1 MSLKNIYTCFPGG
14 KHKALTFSFDDGRV
28 EDRRLVE
35 LFNQYGMKGT
45 FNLNSGL
52 HNAERIPVSEYKELY
67 RGHEVACHTVLHPTI
82 ARSPLDQVAQQ
93 VLEDRRALEELV
105 ETPVRGL
112 AYPNGSYTHKIM
124 ELLPAGVCH
133 PGRFYRVGSDLSFP
147 AWDAGT
153 GPEVPDHA
161 QDPVSVPDV
170 RLGSQL

>member
-67 RGHEVACHTVLHPTI
+67 
-82 ARSPLDQVAQQ
+82 SPLESRPRLQSALAENAPGYPTALRVHYDEAGGCRCGEFCQHQSVDA
-93 VLEDRRALEELV
+93 VL
-105 ETPVRGL
+105 
-112 AYPNGSYTHKIM
+112 
-124 ELLPAGVCH
+124 
-133 PGRFYRVGSDLSFP
+133 
-147 AWDAGT
+147 
-153 GPEVPDHA
+153 
-161 QDPVSVPDV
+161 
-170 RLGSQL
+170 